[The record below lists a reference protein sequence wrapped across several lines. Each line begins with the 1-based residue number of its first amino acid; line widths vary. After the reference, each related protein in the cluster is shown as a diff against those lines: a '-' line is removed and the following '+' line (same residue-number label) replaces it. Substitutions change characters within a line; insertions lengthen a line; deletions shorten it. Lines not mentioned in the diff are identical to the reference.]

1 MFSIKKLAC
10 QGMINGFCT
19 DTLIKKLACQGMIKG
34 TLIKS
39 LAEKIKCRTKA
50 FKLSMKPWV
59 KFQKI
64 RKFLS

>member
-1 MFSIKKLAC
+1 
-10 QGMINGFCT
+10 
-19 DTLIKKLACQGMIKG
+19 MIKG

-50 FKLSMKPWV
+50 FKLSMKPRV

-64 RKFLS
+64 RKFKLLPLSFLMAF